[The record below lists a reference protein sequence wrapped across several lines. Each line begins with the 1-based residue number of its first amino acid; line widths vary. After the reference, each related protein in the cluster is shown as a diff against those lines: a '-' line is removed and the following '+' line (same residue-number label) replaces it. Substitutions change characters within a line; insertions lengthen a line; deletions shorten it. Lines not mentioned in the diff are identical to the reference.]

1 MSIKPLQ
8 IEKKLTD
15 LHELKEKLSDSK
27 AILNHYKIKSDR
39 LTDLNKA
46 KKELNEQV
54 NEEHDRIEADFLVDK
69 DYETA
74 KHDES
79 LLKTDIKEK
88 NAELRELMAQVD
100 TDKVLTSY
108 NYNIKGEEIK
118 MQVERTVVVYINGK
132 EEK

>member
-8 IEKKLTD
+8 IEKKLTE
-15 LHELKEKLSDSK
+15 LHELKEKLADSK
-27 AILNHYKIKSDR
+27 AILTHYKIKSDR
-39 LTDLNKA
+39 LTDLKKA

-74 KHDES
+74 KHDGS

-100 TDKVLTSY
+100 TDKLLTSY
-108 NYNIKGEEIK
+108 NYNIKGEEVK